1 MTNLKATVVFVDQEW
16 IVLQMDFR
24 PKPNFVWN
32 IVSRLSCIW
41 VILIRTATHMCQA
54 KVQTFYCFELKKS
67 QPKRKYC
74 VTSVVISWYQIYGE
88 EWGSFFIYTLF
99 FVKVLLKIIGCTEKE
114 NKHDKRIGFI
124 RSWVLCTLTRN
135 LWLTLTTIWN
145 FDRHHTYH
153 SSKDFLCAFNQ
164 T

>member
-1 MTNLKATVVFVDQEW
+1 M
-16 IVLQMDFR
+16 
-24 PKPNFVWN
+24 
-32 IVSRLSCIW
+32 SCIW

-54 KVQTFYCFELKKS
+54 KVQTFLLFWIEKK
-67 QPKRKYC
+67 PAKKKILRDKCCYKL
-74 VTSVVISWYQIYGE
+74 ISNLWWRVRQFLYLY
-88 EWGSFFIYTLF
+88 SF

-145 FDRHHTYH
+145 FDRHHTYYVPQF
-153 SSKDFLCAFNQ
+153 KRFLMLVTQ
-164 T
+164 THVGYLLCRQPFPQRFFFKSPWNHVWPNLS